1 MENKG
6 GEMLCVLCGAVG
18 CRVLDCAQ
26 SSGNPVKPIQCKTRR
41 FRLRFLCLSVFVMAL
56 SARSFAAELKQ
67 KTQDSFNKYVAA
79 TEARMAQELHTGNDF
94 LFVDALPAGESREDY
109 DRLKSG
115 EILVKRLETKAPGVS
130 ADVPD
135 GLLHHWVGL
144 VFIPGVTLAQALPVL
159 KDYEYRA
166 ELYKPEVSASRLLW
180 HQGDDYK
187 IFLRLYEKKFTT
199 VAFNTEYNVH
209 WGSLDAHRMYSDTIS
224 TRIAQLKDPDN
235 PDKGEYPV
243 GQGNGFLWRF
253 NTYWRYEERDGG
265 VYLQC
270 ESVSL
275 TRDIPFG
282 LAWLI
287 KPLVTRIPRD
297 ALNRALGRTRQVLE
311 EKAKKIE

>member
-1 MENKG
+1 
-6 GEMLCVLCGAVG
+6 
-18 CRVLDCAQ
+18 LD
-26 SSGNPVKPIQCKTRR
+26 GKPVKPIQPKTRR
-41 FRLRFLCLSVFVMAL
+41 RRLHFLCIVVFLTAL
-56 SARSFAAELKQ
+56 SARSSAAELKQ
-67 KTQDSFNKYVAA
+67 KTQDAFNKYVAA
-79 TEARMAQELHTGNDF
+79 TEARMAHELHTGNAF
-94 LFVDALPAGESREDY
+94 LYVDALPASESKESY
-109 DRLKSG
+109 DRLQHG
-115 EILVKRLETKAPGVS
+115 EILVKRLETKAPGITS
-130 ADVPD
+130 DVPD
-135 GLLHHWVGL
+135 GLVHHWVGL
-144 VFIPGVTLAQALPVL
+144 VFIPGVTLTQALPEL
-159 KDYEYRA
+159 QDYAHRV
-166 ELYKPEVSASRLLW
+166 ELYKPEVSASRLIW

-209 WGSLDAHRMYSDTIS
+209 WESLDEYRMYSDTIS

-243 GQGNGFLWRF
+243 GRGNGFLWRF
-253 NTYWRYEERDGG
+253 NTYWRYEEKDGG

-297 ALNRALGRTRQVLE
+297 ALNRALGRTRQVVKQ
-311 EKAKKIE
+311 KAKKIE